1 MCCPPVIKPTL
12 CDSIMWG
19 LRLICWSEC
28 QVLVLVLSGAI
39 PIKVQFSVWIM
50 STVQFITFFTIQSLK
65 ENSSILEPGLYV
77 YIFGTFTGCNLVGD
91 SPKDYVSAIAALWR
105 LLGGRLFTGS
115 IPKVRMNHS
124 HTQVSKYCKSPLSNQ
139 TAAHH
144 LMSVK

>member
-1 MCCPPVIKPTL
+1 M
-12 CDSIMWG
+12 
-19 LRLICWSEC
+19 
-28 QVLVLVLSGAI
+28 LVLVLSGAI

-105 LLGGRLFTGS
+105 LLGGETIYWVNSKSKNESFTHPGFK
-115 IPKVRMNHS
+115 I
-124 HTQVSKYCKSPLSNQ
+124 L
-139 TAAHH
+139 
-144 LMSVK
+144 